1 MPSSS
6 HAAHDG
12 DIALFQQISD
22 GLGVDVSYLSDVAQ
36 RLAALFCLDH
46 AAVYAADAHGLA
58 ARGLDEIY
66 QALAHLAS
74 QHHLYDLGRG
84 LVCDAQAVNELADN
98 AHLLQS
104 VVYVRPAAVDKH
116 HAHADE
122 LQEHYVLH
130 YLGLELLVFHG
141 VAAVLYDDDAVPI
154 LLYIGQGLNKHLRPG
169 VPVDNSVH
177 LISPVQVL

>member
-1 MPSSS
+1 MSQSETHVSLWGGRFAGGPSQ
-6 HAAHDG
+6 A
-12 DIALFQQISD
+12 
-22 GLGVDVSYLSDVAQ
+22 
-36 RLAALFCLDH
+36 LAALSVSTHFDF
-46 AAVYAADAHGLA
+46 
-58 ARGLDEIY
+58 R
-66 QALAHLAS
+66 LAH
-74 QHHLYDLGRG
+74 
-84 LVCDAQAVNELADN
+84 
-98 AHLLQS
+98 
-104 VVYVRPAAVDKH
+104 VDIAGS